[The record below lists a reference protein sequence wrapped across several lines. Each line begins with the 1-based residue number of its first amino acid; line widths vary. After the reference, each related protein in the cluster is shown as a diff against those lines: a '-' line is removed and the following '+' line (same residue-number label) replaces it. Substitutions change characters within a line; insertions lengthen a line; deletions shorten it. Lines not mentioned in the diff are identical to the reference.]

1 MGLCY
6 PGGSGGSQARATRRA
21 DAAAVQRVAQR
32 AAAGPRR
39 HRASCSACA
48 APGVV
53 SGAASLP
60 YVTPGIGAQSFA
72 ELDEALDSLPSQ
84 PSARSGA
91 ELVQAALSRALP
103 DATSLIHFFDPSTNE
118 FVVVCAS
125 GPWSSR
131 ALSMRTLHRQPPFSL
146 LAGRQSPQRFGVA
159 HASELA
165 RAARWHALGTRPAY
179 LLAGLLHDRRRLLG
193 AVELAR
199 PAEAGDFID
208 AEVTALA
215 HVCERFAQFLAERPL
230 EFQAVVVADK

>member
-1 MGLCY
+1 MQ
-6 PGGSGGSQARATRRA
+6 PPSSASPSGRQPARGATEQAARP
-21 DAAAVQRVAQR
+21 V
-32 AAAGPRR
+32 PP
-39 HRASCSACA
+39 
-48 APGVV
+48 PGVV

-146 LAGRQSPQRFGVA
+146 LAGRQSP
-159 HASELA
+159 
-165 RAARWHALGTRPAY
+165 
-179 LLAGLLHDRRRLLG
+179 
-193 AVELAR
+193 
-199 PAEAGDFID
+199 
-208 AEVTALA
+208 
-215 HVCERFAQFLAERPL
+215 
-230 EFQAVVVADK
+230 